1 MSYTTNQ
8 NSSNSSS
15 FIEAQQYSK
24 FMLENL
30 HDGFLPD
37 NMFRNVSDFGNG
49 TTLNIKT
56 VGTVALQEV
65 SESTPLVYN
74 PIDTGNVQMVI
85 NNYVGDAW
93 AISDILRQ
101 DGSDIESLLASR
113 AMESTRAFQED
124 AETRFLETCNNAQ
137 TAGDTNTING
147 FAHRAIAT
155 GSNKT
160 LALADIVAMGLA
172 FDKANVPAA
181 GRVLLVDPVTAAVMS
196 LHFTATYAS
205 NSNPKFVSMLETSFA
220 NEGRFVTNLFG
231 FDIYTSNRLPAL
243 TATEA
248 VSGGNAVAGD
258 KANIAMCITDDN
270 CKPIMYA
277 SRQSPM
283 AESERNKDLR
293 QDEFIVTARDGF
305 GVQRLDTLYVLFTDP
320 TATS

>member
-8 NSSNSSS
+8 NSANSAS

-37 NMFRNVSDFGNG
+37 NMYRNVSDFGNG
-49 TTLNIKT
+49 TQLNIKT

-74 PIDTGNVQMVI
+74 PIDTGSVQLTI

-124 AETRFLETCNNAQ
+124 AETRFLETCNNSQ
-137 TAGDTNTING
+137 TANDVNAING
-147 FAHRAIAT
+147 FSHRHVASGA
-155 GSNKT
+155 NRT
-160 LALADIVAMGLA
+160 LDLADIVKLGLA
-172 FDKANVPAA
+172 FDKANVPAM
-181 GRVLLVDPVTAAVMS
+181 GRILIVDPVTAAVMS
-196 LHFTATYAS
+196 LHFTANYTA
-205 NSNPKFVSMLETSFA
+205 NSSPKFTSMLETSFA
-220 NEGRFVTNLFG
+220 KEGRFVTNLFG
-231 FDIYTSNRLPAL
+231 FDIYTSNRLPRA
-243 TATEA
+243 TAVEA
-248 VSGGNAVAGD
+248 VDGGNTVVGD
-258 KANIAMCITDDN
+258 VANIAMCIADDN

-277 SRQSPM
+277 SRQAPQ
-283 AESERNKDLR
+283 AESDRNKDLA
-293 QDEFIVTARDGF
+293 QDEFVVRARDGF
-305 GVQRLDTLYVLFTDP
+305 GTQRLDTLQVIFTNP

>member
-1 MSYTTNQ
+1 MSHTTNQ
-8 NSSNSSS
+8 NSANSAS
-15 FIEAQQYSK
+15 FIEAEQYSK

-37 NMFRNVSDFGNG
+37 NFYRNVSDFGNG

-124 AETRFLETCNNAQ
+124 AETRFLATCNASQ
-137 TAGDTNTING
+137 TANDVNAING
-147 FAHRAIAT
+147 FNHRHLASGT
-155 GSNKT
+155 NRT
-160 LALADIVAMGLA
+160 LVLADIVALGLS
-172 FDKANVPAA
+172 FDKANVPAQ
-181 GRVLLVDPVTAAVMS
+181 GRVLIVDPVAAATMS
-196 LHFTATYAS
+196 LFFTANYQS
-205 NSNPKFVSMLETSFA
+205 NSAPKFTAMLESSFA
-220 NEGRFVTNLFG
+220 TEGRFVTNLFG
-231 FDIYTSNRLPAL
+231 FDIYTSNRLPSA
-243 TATEA
+243 TAIEA
-248 VSGGNAVAGD
+248 VSGGNTVVGD
-258 KANIAMCITDDN
+258 TANIAMCIADDN
-270 CKPIMYA
+270 CKPLMYA

-283 AESERNKDLR
+283 AEADRNKDLA
-293 QDEFIVTARDGF
+293 QDEFVVRARDGF
-305 GVQRLDTLYVLFTDP
+305 GTQRVDTLQVLFTNP

>member
-1 MSYTTNQ
+1 MSTTQ
-8 NSSNSSS
+8 NSSNSAS

-30 HDGFLPD
+30 NDGFLPD

-65 SESTPLVYN
+65 SEATPLVYN
-74 PIDTGNVQMVI
+74 PIDTGQVQLTI

-101 DGSDIESLLASR
+101 DGADIESLLASR

-137 TAGDTNTING
+137 TAADANNVNG
-147 FAHRAIAT
+147 FAHRTIAT

-160 LALADIVAMGLA
+160 LALADIIALGLA
-172 FDKANVPAA
+172 FDKANVPAQ
-181 GRVLLVDPVTAAVMS
+181 GRVLIVDPVTAAVMS
-196 LHFTATYAS
+196 LHFTATYVA
-205 NSNPKFVSMLETSFA
+205 NSAPKFVGMLDTSFA
-220 NEGRFVTNLFG
+220 NEGRFVTSLFG
-231 FDIYTSNRLPAL
+231 FDVYTSNRLPRA
-243 TATEA
+243 TAIEA
-248 VSGGNAVAGD
+248 VGGGSSAVGD
-258 KANIAMCITDDN
+258 VANIAMCIADDN

-277 SRQSPM
+277 SRQAPS
-283 AESERNKDLR
+283 AETERNKDLR

-305 GVQRLDTLYVLFTDP
+305 GVQRLDTLAVIFTDA